1 MDNDAIVTGTDGG
14 AALLPLPDAPPAS
27 TGIAAGA
34 LMCLLSM
41 SSIQFGAA
49 LSSSAIDAYGSV
61 GATWLRLAFA
71 AAILAVIVRPPV
83 LRFSSEQWV
92 SALLLGTVTACMTM
106 CFFAAIQRI
115 PLGLLVA
122 IDFLGPLSVAAFG
135 YGIGWRLVWPFVAGI
150 GVILLARDGQGWVG
164 NLPGVIFAGGSAV
177 GWAIYILLTKKVG
190 AVFKGFEG
198 LSMSLMVAALV
209 ATPFGISAAAGAL
222 TFGGLSEMAGLAI
235 LVPLLPYAL
244 EMVALR
250 RMPASSFGILMSL
263 EPAIGAVA
271 GFLIL
276 AQPMTLLQML
286 GTAFVV
292 AASAGATFV
301 AGRAAAP
308 AVAG

>member
-1 MDNDAIVTGTDGG
+1 MDKDAIAGGTDAG
-14 AALLPLPDAPPAS
+14 AAPLPASDGHPSS

-49 LSSSAIDAYGSV
+49 LSSSAIDTYGAV

-71 AAILAVIVRPPV
+71 AVILAAIVRPRV
-83 LRFSSEQWV
+83 LGFGREQWI

-135 YGIGWRLVWPFVAGI
+135 YGVSWRLVWPLFAGI
-150 GVILLARDGQGWVG
+150 GVVLLARDGQGWVG
-164 NLPGVIFAGGSAV
+164 NLFGVLFAGGSAI
-177 GWAIYILLTKKVG
+177 GWATYILLTKKVG

-198 LSMSLMVAALV
+198 LSMSLMTAALV
-209 ATPFGISAAAGAL
+209 TTPFGISAAAGAWSVM
-222 TFGGLSEMAGLAI
+222 GLVEVVALAL

-250 RMPASSFGILMSL
+250 RMPTASFGILMSL
-263 EPAIGAVA
+263 EPAIGAAA

-276 AQPMTLLQML
+276 AQPMTLVQML
-286 GTAFVV
+286 GTACVV

-301 AGRAAAP
+301 ARGAAVEP
-308 AVAG
+308 R